1 MGVIL
6 KELSLLAADGPQLA
20 APSLS
25 FVIKARISSR
35 GDGWAGQSLGALQ
48 VPHVTPALLLL
59 AFVAQGALRGNEG
72 LLDSK
77 SM

>member
-6 KELSLLAADGPQLA
+6 KELFLLAADGPQLA
-20 APSLS
+20 SLS

-59 AFVAQGALRGNEG
+59 AFVAQGALCGNEG